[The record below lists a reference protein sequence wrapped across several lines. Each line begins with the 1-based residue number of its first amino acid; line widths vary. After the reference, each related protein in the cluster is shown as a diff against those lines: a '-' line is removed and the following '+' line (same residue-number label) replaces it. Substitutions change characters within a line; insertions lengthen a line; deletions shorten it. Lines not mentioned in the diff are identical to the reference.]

1 MKKIHLKDEKG
12 SITVFVVAI
21 MVVTVTILAISYMGV
36 LNRLVSEEKEIDKI
50 QKSYSANNVDQEY
63 EKAIERLQ

>member
-1 MKKIHLKDEKG
+1 MKKILLKDERG